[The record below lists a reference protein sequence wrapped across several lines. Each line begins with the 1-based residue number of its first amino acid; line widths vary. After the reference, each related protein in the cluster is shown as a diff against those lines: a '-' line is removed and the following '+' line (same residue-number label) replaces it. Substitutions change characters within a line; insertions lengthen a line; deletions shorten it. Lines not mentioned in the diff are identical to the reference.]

1 MVLTYSVPQLGEGVQ
16 HVRNV
21 CLAKNQKKSETRLS
35 TVGRLI
41 EVKRTAFITIQKN
54 IVRVSSRDLLDV
66 FQCLRETSRTTAT
79 PDRFATDRQVVS
91 KGRCAAVTP
100 VAFKRGLD
108 RKFRSSPRGQPIMLD
123 AIWVLYLSATG
134 AS

>member
-66 FQCLRETSRTTAT
+66 FQCLRETSRTTAIYLT
-79 PDRFATDRQVVS
+79 GLPQT
-91 KGRCAAVTP
+91 GRIKRAVCCC
-100 VAFKRGLD
+100 D
-108 RKFRSSPRGQPIMLD
+108 
-123 AIWVLYLSATG
+123 TG
-134 AS
+134 RV